1 MQINIFF
8 EMSVSTEIDIKISM
22 THFTSCHGWMK
33 PLQGVQ
39 QHKSLFFFVS
49 GLYRVLG
56 YTSIFCWGDSDGDY
70 VKYFLSLKST
80 TRLWINFNL
89 CNYYFCIAHLYI
101 YPTCRLFLRTAR
113 FHWSRKV
120 YLYFNHCIIAEKKER
135 EKNSTWNN
143 LFFLFEES
151 RLLSGGNS
159 HQIWSVTSQ
168 HVVRLASD
176 SRQHY
181 FP

>member
-1 MQINIFF
+1 MDGWNHSRMFNNIKVFF
-8 EMSVSTEIDIKISM
+8 GLRT
-22 THFTSCHGWMK
+22 
-33 PLQGVQ
+33 LQ
-39 QHKSLFFFVS
+39 
-49 GLYRVLG
+49 
-56 YTSIFCWGDSDGDY
+56 SIRIYFYLLLRQLWLWLNC
-70 VKYFLSLKST
+70 FLSLKST

-89 CNYYFCIAHLYI
+89 CNYCFCIAHLYI
-101 YPTCRLFLRTAR
+101 YPTCRLFLRTVR

-135 EKNSTWNN
+135 EKNSTWND
-143 LFFLFEES
+143 LFFLSEES